1 MQWSLIDQRKM
12 IQLTID
18 QKNIE
23 VEEGTLVIKAA
34 KQAGIDIPA
43 MCYDERTEHF
53 TSCMLCMVKDASNQR
68 LFPSCSVKAVQ
79 GMNIITV
86 DEEILETRK
95 IALELLLSEHVGDC
109 EAPCTVTC
117 PAHMNIPLMNRH
129 LTKGEFEQALRVVR
143 KDIALPS
150 VLGRVCPA
158 PCEGACRRKSIDGAV
173 SICLLKRYAGDYTL
187 LRPAEG
193 TSFTEELSSSTGKR
207 VAVIGSGPS
216 GLAAAYYL
224 QLHGHQC
231 TVYEKNPVA
240 GGTIRINYKEEQLPK
255 EVLDKEIHHIEQTG
269 VIFVLDKTIKPE
281 DFNILLQEYDAV
293 LIACGR
299 DFKACATWSIEATE
313 TGVKINKNNYK
324 TNIEK
329 VFAAGNAMKSNK
341 LTIQSL
347 GQGKE
352 VAFSIDQFLKGEP
365 VTGEPEKFNS
375 RFGKLAEEE
384 FVEYLKES
392 VDYPRV
398 NPEGK
403 VAAGYTIEEVKK
415 EAARCLHCDCRKLDH
430 CKLRDYS
437 NLFEASQKHFSPE
450 ERKEVKKHIQHDLVV
465 FEPSKCIKCGIC
477 VRLTEKEKEKFGFT
491 FIGRGFDV
499 EIGVPFVTDFKE
511 ALTETAIMVAQ
522 SCPTGALS
530 IKE

>member
-1 MQWSLIDQRKM
+1 M

-43 MCYDERTEHF
+43 MCDDERTEHF

-86 DEEILETRK
+86 DEEVMETRK

-109 EAPCTVTC
+109 EAPCTITC

-129 LTKGEFEQALRVVR
+129 LTEGAFVAALRVVR

-150 VLGRVCPA
+150 VLGRICPA

-187 LRPAEG
+187 LNLAEETT
-193 TSFTEELSSSTGKR
+193 TSGKDSSAFVEQPLPSTGKR
-207 VAVIGSGPS
+207 VAIIGSGAS

-224 QLHGHQC
+224 QLRGHQT
-231 TVYEKNPVA
+231 TVYEKNAVA
-240 GGTIRINYKEEQLPK
+240 GGNVRTQYTDEQLPK
-255 EVLDKEIHHIEQTG
+255 EILNQEIQHIEQTG
-269 VIFVLDKTIKPE
+269 VTFVLNKTIEPV
-281 DFNILLQEYDAV
+281 DFNTLLQTNDAI

-299 DFKACATWSIEATE
+299 DFKSCAEWNIEISDS
-313 TGVKINKNNYK
+313 GVKIDKSNFR

-329 VFAAGNAMKSNK
+329 VFAVGNAVKPNK

-352 VAFSIDQFLKGEP
+352 VAFSIDQLLKGEP
-365 VTGEPEKFNS
+365 IIGEPGKFNS
-375 RFGKLAEEE
+375 RFGKLMPDE
-384 FVEYLKES
+384 VIEYLKES
-392 VDYPRV
+392 VGYARIQ
-398 NPEGK
+398 PEGK
-403 VAAGYTIEEVKK
+403 TVKGFTVEEVKQ
-415 EAARCLHCDCRKLDH
+415 EAARCLHCDCRKLDN

-437 NLFEASQKHFSPE
+437 DLFNANQKHFSPE
-450 ERKEVKKHIQHDLVV
+450 ERKDVKKYIQHNLVV

-499 EIGVPFVTDFKE
+499 EIGVPFVADFKD
-511 ALTETAIMVAQ
+511 ALTQTANIVATA
-522 SCPTGALS
+522 CPTGALS
-530 IKE
+530 IKI